1 MEYQIIQTQQSLAY
15 LENIFALFIKNNPA
29 LLYAKF
35 NDELLTIQDK
45 IYDLKD
51 TLQMLQLQKLST
63 CLLSST
69 KLYTLYTEIQSL
81 ATTNKLSLLTNQP
94 QDLFQIDTSY
104 IRVKNDG
111 LILLHVP
118 CASPDNLLTIYKYVP
133 FPIPANQSDDRNII
147 KNLFDW

>member
-1 MEYQIIQTQQSLAY
+1 MGLAQ
-15 LENIFALFIKNNPA
+15 LENIFSLYIKNNPA

-35 NDELLTIQDK
+35 NDQLMTIQDK

-63 CLLSST
+63 SLLT
-69 KLYTLYTEIQSL
+69 YTQLYTLYAEIQAL
-81 ATTNKLSLLTNQP
+81 ASANKLSLLTNQP

-104 IRVKNDG
+104 IRVKNDV

-118 CASPDNLLTIYKYVP
+118 CASPDNLLTI
-133 FPIPANQSDDRNII
+133 
-147 KNLFDW
+147 